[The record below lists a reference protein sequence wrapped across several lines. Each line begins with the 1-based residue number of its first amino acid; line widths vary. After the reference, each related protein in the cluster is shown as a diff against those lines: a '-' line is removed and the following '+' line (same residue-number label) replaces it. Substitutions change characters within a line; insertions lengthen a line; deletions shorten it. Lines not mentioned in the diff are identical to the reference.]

1 MIRYCADIGKHA
13 FRLRSGDLGGYDESV
28 ENIKRP
34 DGFYVPGLKFILV
47 VLFVLSAAVVMCLSV
62 MKL

>member
-1 MIRYCADIGKHA
+1 MISYCADIGKHA
-13 FRLRSGDLGGYDESV
+13 FRLRSGDLGGYESV

-34 DGFYVPGLKFILV
+34 EGFYVPGLKFILV